1 MCGWWTV
8 PCAGGKEGRKL
19 GAAWD
24 RVDSRET
31 LCSDR
36 LGGVESLGL
45 RHCWVLEDIR

>member
-1 MCGWWTV
+1 MCGRWTV
-8 PCAGGKEGRKL
+8 PCAGGKEGREL

-31 LCSDR
+31 LCFDR

-45 RHCWVLEDIR
+45 RHCWVLEDIC